1 MVDQEVGGIGEWRDW
16 SQERAKGREGERR
29 VGEEVSGRELVMRM
43 EVPMRALWAISMSRS
58 ASPMRVEEEG
68 LME

>member
-1 MVDQEVGGIGEWRDW
+1 M
-16 SQERAKGREGERR
+16 GREGARK

-43 EVPMRALWAISMSRS
+43 EVPMRALRAISMSRS
-58 ASPMRVEEEG
+58 ASPMRVEVVG